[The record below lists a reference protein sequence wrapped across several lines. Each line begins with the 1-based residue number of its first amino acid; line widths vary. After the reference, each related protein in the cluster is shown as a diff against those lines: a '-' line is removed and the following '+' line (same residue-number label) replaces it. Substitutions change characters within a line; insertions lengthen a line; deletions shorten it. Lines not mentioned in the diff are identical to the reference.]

1 MDSFLFCFFPCLC
14 FLPRPLHKE
23 LLRAA
28 LQQRR
33 RLISCFPYFLSLLP
47 PLTFFQTSASS
58 SLRPSERLLDLD
70 DCEAGLC
77 RKRPSGRKLQ
87 RGQDEPFLQNGHIK
101 CPSQEVPARG
111 GERIRYLFFCM
122 TATAVVGITGVML
135 LTTCGIGATY
145 ACTFLFFFSDV
156 KQCCTNNNYH

>member
-1 MDSFLFCFFPCLC
+1 MGSFLFCFFPCLC
-14 FLPRPLHKE
+14 FLPRPLMRLSVPPSGSFTAAAAYF
-23 LLRAA
+23 LLSV
-28 LQQRR
+28 LSF
-33 RLISCFPYFLSLLP
+33 LTSSPYFLSLRG
-47 PLTFFQTSASS
+47 
-58 SLRPSERLLDLD
+58 SLRPSESPLDLD

-77 RKRPSGRKLQ
+77 RERPSGRKLQ
-87 RGQDEPFLQNGHIK
+87 RGQNESFLQNGHIK

-122 TATAVVGITGVML
+122 TVTAVVRITGVML

-145 ACTFLFFFSDV
+145 ACAFLFFFSDV

>member
-14 FLPRPLHKE
+14 FLPRPLRKE

-70 DCEAGLC
+70 DCEGLC

-111 GERIRYLFFCM
+111 GERIRYLFFRM
-122 TATAVVGITGVML
+122 TVTAVVRITGVML
-135 LTTCGIGATY
+135 LATCGIGATY